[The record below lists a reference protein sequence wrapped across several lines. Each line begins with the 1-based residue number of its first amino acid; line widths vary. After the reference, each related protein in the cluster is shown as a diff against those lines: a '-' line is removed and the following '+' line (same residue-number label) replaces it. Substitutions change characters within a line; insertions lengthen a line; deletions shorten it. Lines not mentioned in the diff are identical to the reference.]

1 MNACFFNKKK
11 KIFYNGEYF
20 SWNNWTVRAQQVGLF
35 KASSEKAA
43 GDGSE
48 GEGRG
53 EGGESKR
60 RKLRHTGRVIYCNE
74 DLWRQI

>member
-1 MNACFFNKKK
+1 MHAESRL
-11 KIFYNGEYF
+11 I
-20 SWNNWTVRAQQVGLF
+20 F

-43 GDGSE
+43 GDGPE
-48 GEGRG
+48 GEREDRR
-53 EGGESKR
+53 EGGESRR

>member
-1 MNACFFNKKK
+1 MKRLSRC
-11 KIFYNGEYF
+11 
-20 SWNNWTVRAQQVGLF
+20 TRQVVGLF

-43 GDGSE
+43 GDGPEEE
-48 GEGRG
+48 GEGEG
-53 EGGESKR
+53 EGGESRR